1 MSAISTVF
9 WTFTGAGGH
18 VVAPAAVYGGTYGFL
33 RHVAARFGVQTDFVD
48 ITDLNQVRAA
58 MRPETQIVYAETVAN
73 PTTAVADLPALAEIA
88 HAHGALLVVDSTMAP
103 PVICRPL
110 EHGVDL
116 VLHSATKYLGG
127 HSDTTGGVVSGA
139 PGLISQI
146 RAVRVDTGGAL
157 APDEAFLLRRGL
169 ETLPLRV
176 HRQCSTAMLFAAAVA
191 RHPAVRRVDYPGLP
205 GHPGHQTAIRLFD
218 AGPEGT
224 RFGAIVTITP
234 HGGRQAG
241 YELAD
246 RLRVGQVATSLGGT
260 HTVVSHVASTTHRQ
274 FDDAALAAAGMDPG
288 AVRFSIGLEDAED
301 LIADVHQ
308 ALDRWPGDDPPLY
321 VPGGLPRAPGPR
333 LADDESDGWEQI
345 DREQRGASV
354 SQKRKIR
361 VAVVFGGR
369 GPEHAIS
376 CASGGTVLACIDR
389 DRYDVVP
396 IGILPDGRWVLTAD
410 EPERLAITGGQLP
423 SVEAVAEP
431 GGQVLPWT
439 AAAGALATK
448 EPGAIPGEL
457 GQVDVVLPMLH
468 GPFGEDGTMQGLL
481 EMAGVRYVG
490 AGVLASAV
498 SMDKEYMKL
507 IFKAKGLPV
516 GPFVVVR
523 DRDWPP
529 GAAETERKRV
539 LDAIGELGWPLFV
552 KPARG
557 GSSIGTSRADDLAGL
572 HESIETARRYDRKV
586 LVEQAIPGR
595 EVECAVLEGLD
606 GAPPDTSM
614 PGQLVVDGGE
624 EFFDFEAKY
633 LDDANRMVIPAP
645 IPADHLE
652 EVRRLAAAAFEAVS
666 GEGLAR
672 VDFFYTPDGEIVLN
686 EINTMPGMTAA
697 SYFPKMWAA
706 SGFSLRELI
715 DRLIATA
722 LSKSPGLR

>member
-1 MSAISTVF
+1 M
-9 WTFTGAGGH
+9 
-18 VVAPAAVYGGTYGFL
+18 
-33 RHVAARFGVQTDFVD
+33 
-48 ITDLNQVRAA
+48 N
-58 MRPETQIVYAETVAN
+58 
-73 PTTAVADLPALAEIA
+73 
-88 HAHGALLVVDSTMAP
+88 
-103 PVICRPL
+103 
-110 EHGVDL
+110 
-116 VLHSATKYLGG
+116 
-127 HSDTTGGVVSGA
+127 
-139 PGLISQI
+139 
-146 RAVRVDTGGAL
+146 
-157 APDEAFLLRRGL
+157 
-169 ETLPLRV
+169 
-176 HRQCSTAMLFAAAVA
+176 
-191 RHPAVRRVDYPGLP
+191 
-205 GHPGHQTAIRLFD
+205 
-218 AGPEGT
+218 
-224 RFGAIVTITP
+224 
-234 HGGRQAG
+234 
-241 YELAD
+241 
-246 RLRVGQVATSLGGT
+246 
-260 HTVVSHVASTTHRQ
+260 
-274 FDDAALAAAGMDPG
+274 
-288 AVRFSIGLEDAED
+288 
-301 LIADVHQ
+301 
-308 ALDRWPGDDPPLY
+308 
-321 VPGGLPRAPGPR
+321 
-333 LADDESDGWEQI
+333 
-345 DREQRGASV
+345 
-354 SQKRKIR
+354 QKRKIR

-423 SVEAVAEP
+423 SVEAVAGP
-431 GGQVLPWT
+431 GAPVLPWT
-439 AAAGALATK
+439 PGGSRGEPGGFRGDPGALPSSALEPGALAPGAPAAGALAPGALAAA

-457 GQVDVVLPMLH
+457 GEVDVVLPVLH

-529 GAAETERKRV
+529 AGAETERKRV

-557 GSSIGTSRADDLAGL
+557 GSSIGTSRADDLAGFY
-572 HESIETARRYDRKV
+572 ESMETARRYDRKV
-586 LVEQAIPGR
+586 LVEQAVPGR
-595 EVECAVLEGLD
+595 EIECAVLEGLD

-614 PGQLVVDGGE
+614 PGQLMVDGGE

-645 IPADHLE
+645 IPADHLA

-666 GEGLAR
+666 CEGLAR
-672 VDFFYTPDGEIVLN
+672 VDFFYTPEGEILLN

>member
-1 MSAISTVF
+1 
-9 WTFTGAGGH
+9 
-18 VVAPAAVYGGTYGFL
+18 
-33 RHVAARFGVQTDFVD
+33 
-48 ITDLNQVRAA
+48 
-58 MRPETQIVYAETVAN
+58 
-73 PTTAVADLPALAEIA
+73 
-88 HAHGALLVVDSTMAP
+88 
-103 PVICRPL
+103 
-110 EHGVDL
+110 
-116 VLHSATKYLGG
+116 
-127 HSDTTGGVVSGA
+127 
-139 PGLISQI
+139 
-146 RAVRVDTGGAL
+146 
-157 APDEAFLLRRGL
+157 
-169 ETLPLRV
+169 
-176 HRQCSTAMLFAAAVA
+176 
-191 RHPAVRRVDYPGLP
+191 
-205 GHPGHQTAIRLFD
+205 
-218 AGPEGT
+218 
-224 RFGAIVTITP
+224 
-234 HGGRQAG
+234 
-241 YELAD
+241 
-246 RLRVGQVATSLGGT
+246 
-260 HTVVSHVASTTHRQ
+260 
-274 FDDAALAAAGMDPG
+274 
-288 AVRFSIGLEDAED
+288 
-301 LIADVHQ
+301 
-308 ALDRWPGDDPPLY
+308 
-321 VPGGLPRAPGPR
+321 
-333 LADDESDGWEQI
+333 
-345 DREQRGASV
+345 V

-396 IGILPDGRWVLTAD
+396 IGILTDGRWVLTAD

-439 AAAGALATK
+439 AGGSRAEPGALATT
-448 EPGAIPGEL
+448 EPGSIPGEL
-457 GQVDVVLPMLH
+457 GEVDVVLPMLH

-572 HESIETARRYDRKV
+572 YESIETARGYDRKV

-595 EVECAVLEGLD
+595 EIECAVLEGLD
-606 GAPPDTSM
+606 GGPPDTSM
-614 PGQLVVDGGE
+614 PGQLMVDGGE

-633 LDDANRMVIPAP
+633 LDDANGMVIPAP

-666 GEGLAR
+666 CEGLAR